1 MVSSLEV
8 ANRFHRISLETI
20 MNARILR
27 PSRSAAVLAVT
38 LAATLAAAPDAAAA
52 RESAALSLARQL
64 NQAFVEVA
72 DTISPSVVVI
82 SVTPKPEAE
91 GGSMFRRKAW
101 LEQMIPEEFRKFLDP
116 QPEGQPDAPP
126 QPRKGPPKGDEDQ
139 RPTMQ
144 GSGVVMRDD
153 GYVLTNNHVVENA
166 AKIRVRLKDG
176 REFDAE
182 LRGTDPK
189 SDLAVI
195 KMKGDLKNLTAV
207 RFADSDKVKVG
218 EFAIAIGAPFELDY
232 SVTYG
237 HVSAKG
243 RGNIIPAFSTET
255 RGLDQ
260 DFIQTDASIN
270 PGNSGGPLVNIDGE
284 VIGINSMIRGMNSGI
299 GFAIPSNLAQ
309 QVGNSIIENGKFAR
323 SWLGISI
330 HPLKSDADLKDMLK
344 GVEDG
349 VVVNGF
355 VENSPAEKGGV
366 KRGDVIMAVDGHKVS
381 TPQQLKN
388 EIRNKALG
396 TSVSLDVHRLGKNMT
411 LKVKTE
417 EWPESGN
424 IPVVSRKR
432 ANSATE
438 TESVDLGL
446 KVKTISRELAAEKGV
461 KEGKGVLVIDVTEG
475 SLAARKGIRV
485 GDVITEVH
493 GTEINSTTEFSDALK
508 EARLKEGVMLSVIE
522 SRTGEERLFV
532 IRERSAE

>member
-1 MVSSLEV
+1 M
-8 ANRFHRISLETI
+8 NKI
-20 MNARILR
+20 MNIRFVHH
-27 PSRSAAVLAVT
+27 SRSAAGLAIA
-38 LAATLAAAPDAAAA
+38 LAATLAVAPGAASA

-91 GGSMFRRKAW
+91 ARSLSHRRAW
-101 LEQMIPEEFRKFLDP
+101 LEQMVPEEFRKFLEP
-116 QPEGQPDAPP
+116 QPDSPP
-126 QPRKGPPKGDEDQ
+126 PRRKGPPKSDEDD
-139 RPTMQ
+139 RATMQ
-144 GSGVVMRDD
+144 GSGVVMRED
-153 GYVLTNNHVVENA
+153 GYVLTNNHVVEDA

-176 REFDAE
+176 REFDGE

-195 KMKGDLKNLTAV
+195 KLKGDVKNLTAAH
-207 RFADSDKVKVG
+207 FADSDKVKVG

-260 DFIQTDASIN
+260 DYIQTDASIN
-270 PGNSGGPLVNIDGE
+270 PGNSGGPLVNIEGE

-330 HPLKSDADLKDMLK
+330 HPLKSDMDLRNMLK
-344 GVEDG
+344 GVDDG

-366 KRGDVIMAVDGHKVS
+366 KRGDVIMAVDGQKVS

-388 EIRNKALG
+388 EIRNKVLG
-396 TSVSLDVHRLGKNMT
+396 SSVSLDVHRLGKNIT

-417 EWPESGN
+417 EWPESGS
-424 IPVVSRKR
+424 IPVAGRKR
-432 ANSATE
+432 ATPATE
-438 TESVDLGL
+438 TESADLGL
-446 KVKTISRELAAEKGV
+446 KVKTISREVAAEIGV
-461 KEGKGVLVIDVTEG
+461 KEGKGVLVTDVTEG
-475 SLAARKGIRV
+475 SPAARKGIRV

-493 GTEINSTTEFSDALK
+493 GTEINSTTEFADALK
-508 EARLKEGVMLSVIE
+508 ETRLKEGVMLSVIE
-522 SRTGEERLFV
+522 SRTGDERLFV